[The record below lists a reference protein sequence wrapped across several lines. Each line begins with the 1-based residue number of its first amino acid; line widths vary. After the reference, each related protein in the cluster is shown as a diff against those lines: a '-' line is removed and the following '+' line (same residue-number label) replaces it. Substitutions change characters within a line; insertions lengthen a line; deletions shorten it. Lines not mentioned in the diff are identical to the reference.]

1 MLRALCQTLIM
12 TLLLA
17 SCEKGQEALQ
27 NGVETAAKSG
37 EIDLSGIPPEK
48 ILLAPIDPTLAAGE
62 RIPLVATAVYSKGYA
77 QTISKDV
84 SWTSSHPEVFA
95 VDASGLGLGLDEG
108 QATVTATYLGVTASI
123 KVVVG
128 EADVT
133 QILIFPENLAVEL
146 PLKNGQLQPQS
157 LEMQAY
163 ALKTNGDLT
172 EITEEVSWEI
182 DDDSGLKPLDG
193 QAGQYQAEAVG
204 TWPIRIAYE
213 GLESSRKVTVTQE
226 QKKLI
231 LIKPSINPLVLR
243 LGQTLTLDAIG
254 IYSDDSESTLSSWS
268 LGGSS
273 ELFTVNGKQITAG
286 KVGTFSTTLQAQQLT
301 SPLDIYVQEPELTS
315 LTITPPSFTLYQGE
329 SALYN
334 VTASYSDGSTADVTS
349 GVLAESTN
357 SSVLTINS
365 ASTRIEAVAQGSANL
380 KVTYHGREAT
390 ALVAVDNPVL
400 ARLEV
405 RPSAL
410 RVVAGRKVNFLIF
423 GIYTN
428 GSEADMTNL
437 VQAQTLATSKAE
449 VSNGTPGELL
459 GKTSG
464 TTTLSATYVDP
475 LTTRNLS
482 GTAAVTVDPPELL
495 SMSFSTNSTSIA
507 LGRIFEFSV
516 QGTYSDSTQVD
527 VGSLIQITA
536 DVSSPGMKYVG
547 SITRTTSNRIRVQS
561 VDQGTMRII
570 ASLAGKTTSA
580 TITVTEKQLDLV
592 QIRRQQPYSNGGFLL
607 KGDSTEFTAVA
618 TYSDGSTL
626 DVTTATIDGYTI
638 SWTPPNPAVASFEN
652 SPDGTRKRLTGLID
666 GDAYFTL
673 SVSSPQGNASAS
685 YNIGVYIPCSAGGS
699 YYQYQCWFLGAAG
712 QSCDATCS
720 AAGRSYHSA
729 TSTVVGSAASSSGD
743 CQNILSNVFRS
754 AMKSFNAAATATQG
768 VGCSI
773 FTQSDLN
780 VGLRESTIATSSA
793 VSLANFR
800 RVCSCE

>member
-1 MLRALCQTLIM
+1 MLRTLWQSLVLI
-12 TLLLA
+12 LLLA
-17 SCEKGQEALQ
+17 ACEKGQEALQ
-27 NGVETAAKSG
+27 KGLETAAQSG
-37 EIDLSGIPPEK
+37 EIDLTGIPPEK

-62 RIPLVATAVYSKGYA
+62 RIPLVATGVYTKGYA
-77 QTISKDV
+77 QTLAKDI

-95 VDASGLGLGLDEG
+95 VDASGQGLGLSEG
-108 QATVTATYLGVTASI
+108 QATVTATYLGISASI
-123 KVVVG
+123 RVFVG
-128 EADVT
+128 EPAVT

-146 PLKNGQLQPQS
+146 PLKNGALQAQTV
-157 LEMQAY
+157 EMQAY

-172 EITEEVSWEI
+172 EITDEVSWQI
-182 DDDSGLKPLDG
+182 DDESGLKALDN
-193 QAGQYQAEAVG
+193 QVGQYRAEAVG
-204 TWPIRIAYE
+204 TWPVRITYT
-213 GLESSRKVTVTQE
+213 GFESSRNVTVTQE

-231 LIKPSINPLVLR
+231 RIKPSANPLILR

-254 IYSDDSESTLSSWS
+254 IYSDDSEGTLASWT

-273 ELFTVNGKQITAG
+273 ELFNVSGKQITAL
-286 KVGTFSTTLQAQQLT
+286 KVGSFSTTLQSQQLT
-301 SPLDIYVQEPELTS
+301 SPLDIYIQEPELTA
-315 LTITPPSFTLYQGE
+315 LTITPPSFTLYRGE
-329 SALYN
+329 TALYN

-357 SSVLTINS
+357 ISVLNVNS
-365 ASTRIEAVAQGSANL
+365 ASPRIEAVAQGSANL
-380 KVTYHGREAT
+380 KITYHGREAT

-400 ARLEV
+400 ARLEI
-405 RPSAL
+405 RPSSL
-410 RVVAGRKVNFLIF
+410 RVVAGRKVNFQVF
-423 GIYTN
+423 GIYTD
-428 GSEADMTNL
+428 GTEADMSAD
-437 VQAQTLATSKAE
+437 VQAQTLATSRAE
-449 VSNGTPGELL
+449 VLSGPPRELL
-459 GKTSG
+459 GKING

-482 GTAAVTVDPPELL
+482 GSAPVIVDPPELL
-495 SMSFSTNSTSIA
+495 SMSFNTNSASIA
-507 LGRIFEFSV
+507 LGRNFEFSV

-570 ASLAGKTTSA
+570 ASLAGKTASA

-592 QIRRQQPYSNGGFLL
+592 QIRRQQPYTNGGFLL
-607 KGDSTEFTAVA
+607 KGDSTEFTAVG
-618 TYSDGSTL
+618 TYSDG
-626 DVTTATIDGYTI
+626 TTIDLTNASIDGYTI
-638 SWTPPNPAVASFEN
+638 TWTAPNPAVASFAN
-652 SPDGTRKRLTGLID
+652 SPDGTKKRLTGISD

-673 SVSSPQGNASAS
+673 AVASPQGNASAS
-685 YNIGVYIPCSAGGS
+685 YNIGVYIPCSGGGS

-712 QSCDATCS
+712 DSCNATCS
-720 AAGRSYHSA
+720 AVGRGYHSA
-729 TSTVVGSAASSSGD
+729 TSTVVGSAASSGGD

-773 FTQSDLN
+773 FTQSELN
-780 VGLRESTIATSSA
+780 VGLRESSIATTGA
-793 VSLANFR
+793 ASLANFR